1 MGIRSFWKEFWTNVT
16 KKKYFAIFHI
26 SKHWGPN
33 SVKSKVTAFTFKNDL
48 YLHSNERGKKIYIY
62 IQCTSMPKKCF
73 FFLFSKFI
81 VFSRLFCFAASEEA

>member
-48 YLHSNERGKKIYIY
+48 YLHSNERGKRYTSTFNAH
-62 IQCTSMPKKCF
+62 QCQKSVF
-73 FFLFSKFI
+73 FSYFQS
-81 VFSRLFCFAASEEA
+81 S